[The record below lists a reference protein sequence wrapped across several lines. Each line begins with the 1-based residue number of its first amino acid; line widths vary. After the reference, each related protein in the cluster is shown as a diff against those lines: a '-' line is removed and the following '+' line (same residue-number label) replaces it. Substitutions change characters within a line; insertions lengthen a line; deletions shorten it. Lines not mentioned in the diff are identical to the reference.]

1 MWCVVHN
8 DSVSVNLVETFVV
21 LKDNFEGVLL
31 RKKISDFMRS
41 IWRVSAEL
49 VGEWC
54 GKVLCICG

>member
-1 MWCVVHN
+1 M
-8 DSVSVNLVETFVV
+8 SVNLVETFVV
-21 LKDNFEGVLL
+21 LKDNFEGMLL